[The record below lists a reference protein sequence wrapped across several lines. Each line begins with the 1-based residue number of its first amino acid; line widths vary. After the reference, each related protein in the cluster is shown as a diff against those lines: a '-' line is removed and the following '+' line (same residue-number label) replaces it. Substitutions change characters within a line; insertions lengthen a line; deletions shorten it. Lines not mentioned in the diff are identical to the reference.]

1 MAQQLVIDRGIYS
14 QAQQVA
20 KTRGL
25 SIDKVVEN
33 FLRAFISRSKTS
45 TEQEIPDIVMSLV
58 GAGSPVADD
67 DLNAR
72 QAYNEYLANRCS
84 FMWPR

>member
-33 FLRAFISRSKTS
+33 FLRAFISRSKTP

-72 QAYNEYLANRCS
+72 QAYNEYLEEKYK
-84 FMWPR
+84 

>member
-33 FLRAFISRSKTS
+33 FLRAFISRNKTS

-72 QAYNEYLANRCS
+72 QAYNEYLEEKYK
-84 FMWPR
+84 

>member
-20 KTRGL
+20 KSRGL

-72 QAYNEYLANRCS
+72 QAYNEYLEEKYK
-84 FMWPR
+84 

>member
-1 MAQQLVIDRGIYS
+1 MAQQLVIDRSIYS

-20 KTRGL
+20 QTRGL

-33 FLRAFISRSKTS
+33 FLRAFISRSKTA

-72 QAYNEYLANRCS
+72 QAYNEYLEEKYK
-84 FMWPR
+84 

>member
-1 MAQQLVIDRGIYS
+1 MAQQLVIDRRIYS

-72 QAYNEYLANRCS
+72 QAYNEYLEEKYK
-84 FMWPR
+84 

>member
-72 QAYNEYLANRCS
+72 QAYNEYLEEKYK
-84 FMWPR
+84 